1 MMIRMSD
8 SSFTQ
13 MFARLGAKERPTP
26 QFLSSLYAEMR
37 SVADRMMRQERGD
50 HTLQPTALVNEA
62 LIRLVDSKKIGEQG
76 RLHFF
81 DAAAVTM
88 RRILVE
94 HARRVGRDK
103 RGGGWERVTFSA
115 LDADDPS
122 KEGVDVI
129 ALHEAL
135 RRLEHLDPRQAKI
148 VELRFFS
155 GMTGQEIADH
165 LGLSRNTVVREL
177 TLSRAWLKQ
186 EMDLHSG
193 D

>member
-1 MMIRMSD
+1 MGAMSD
-8 SSFTQ
+8 SKFTK
-13 MFARLGAKERPTP
+13 MFANLGAGERPTP
-26 QFLSSLYAEMR
+26 EFLQTLYAEMR
-37 SVADRMMRQERGD
+37 SVADRMMRQEREN

-62 LIRLVDSKKIGEQG
+62 LIRLINSEKIGEQG
-76 RLHFF
+76 RLHFL

-88 RRILVE
+88 RRILVD
-94 HARRVGRDK
+94 HARSVGRDK
-103 RGGGWERVTFSA
+103 RGGGWERVTLSG
-115 LDADDPS
+115 LEPDDS
-122 KEGVDVI
+122 DFDSVDVI

-177 TLSRAWLKQ
+177 TLSRALL
-186 EMDLHSG
+186 EREIGRNSED
-193 D
+193 